1 MRDIDFKH
9 LPQQPDGQLSSP
21 ATLTVR
27 GALLRI
33 AAFIA
38 LLLGAAALPAPDVTP
53 KEPGSVPCSSA
64 R

>member
-1 MRDIDFKH
+1 MRDIEFKR
-9 LPQQPDGQLSSP
+9 LPPQHGDSLPPP
-21 ATLTVR
+21 ATLTLR

-38 LLLGAAALPAPDVTP
+38 LLLGAAALPAPDVAP